1 MLSFRVICRRVSH
14 LAKVAATK
22 QFRNYEKWHKTSVD
36 FNKSQAVS
44 DGELNMSTRPAG
56 RSSNL
61 SLPGTP
67 GGDMD
72 SAKRVLS
79 WAVSFE
85 KLLEDPC
92 GVHHFTAFL
101 KSEVSAENILFWQA
115 CEKFKKIPAASV
127 DELKEEARSIYNVY
141 LSEDAPY
148 PVNIDDTAKTEETD
162 LEAPTSDMFNKA
174 QAQIFKLM
182 KMDSYRRFV
191 RSPLYQSCTLAS
203 VEGKLLP
210 QPGHMASSDDVAAM
224 SQSLGNKKNKQ
235 SESNNLTPAKTEKCH
250 QKRGSFGVTIDA
262 NSYGF
267 TSRKDAQMPTKSG
280 SSVELG
286 PLYWQLEN
294 GKSGPRSPEQDNGG
308 MNRLGMESGYCC
320 VYLPDGS
327 ASLAPTRDGQLIK
340 DMLSSLCEKRGF
352 PLKDV
357 VIYLHGK
364 DKPLSLDQ
372 DCCVLRDQQVTLE
385 LRVKFVLEIAFTG
398 KTLGI
403 VAKSSKTVQEAISAV
418 LQKHNL
424 KPQDASVNIVGSNDP
439 VKMTSTVF
447 KLTNKTLRLDK
458 VKGKDNS
465 RAGSTAAATQT
476 TPGSEGGLDT
486 RTPKK
491 PQIRPNR
498 NREMDGFLDML
509 TRAQCCRVDD
519 QRGLLTKEH
528 LEVPLFLQLPSDQRK
543 EDINPE
549 EASSNNGESKEVKD
563 ETSAVETPD
572 SAQAKPKDLKE
583 TSV

>member
-1 MLSFRVICRRVSH
+1 MWTWLVN
-14 LAKVAATK
+14 AT
-22 QFRNYEKWHKTSVD
+22 QQ
-36 FNKSQAVS
+36 SQAVS
-44 DGELNMSTRPAG
+44 DGGKSKRPSFLLNGVCFRVQTVNISLVLFCTGCVELNMSTRPAG

-162 LEAPTSDMFNKA
+162 LEVPTSDMFNKA

-203 VEGKLLP
+203 VEGELLP
-210 QPGHMASSDDVAAM
+210 QPGHMASWDDVAAM
-224 SQSLGNKKNKQ
+224 SQSLGNKK
-235 SESNNLTPAKTEKCH
+235 
-250 QKRGSFGVTIDA
+250 
-262 NSYGF
+262 
-267 TSRKDAQMPTKSG
+267 
-280 SSVELG
+280 
-286 PLYWQLEN
+286 
-294 GKSGPRSPEQDNGG
+294 
-308 MNRLGMESGYCC
+308 
-320 VYLPDGS
+320 
-327 ASLAPTRDGQLIK
+327 
-340 DMLSSLCEKRGF
+340 
-352 PLKDV
+352 
-357 VIYLHGK
+357 
-364 DKPLSLDQ
+364 
-372 DCCVLRDQQVTLE
+372 
-385 LRVKFVLEIAFTG
+385 
-398 KTLGI
+398 
-403 VAKSSKTVQEAISAV
+403 
-418 LQKHNL
+418 
-424 KPQDASVNIVGSNDP
+424 
-439 VKMTSTVF
+439 
-447 KLTNKTLRLDK
+447 
-458 VKGKDNS
+458 
-465 RAGSTAAATQT
+465 T

-486 RTPKK
+486 RTPNK
-491 PQIRPNR
+491 PQIRPHR

-543 EDINPE
+543 ADINPE

-583 TSV
+583 TSGPTNTSPQKHVKNRSKSIDGVQQTKKRCSRRPCHARTRRLDVPAYVCFCICARGPHVKPGKVAGDISKDGLVLSDPVAALPVGILVTVPVLSSPASTDVSLSTHSTVTQVPSTYYQTAQAFMLISFESKKTGEGVLLGSNIGTSGHQRFDDANGGEEGELW